1 MNVDMT
7 FSVLSENFSTKINTI
22 IAEVKEVDTNGKDK

>member
-7 FSVLSENFSTKINTI
+7 FSDNTENLSTTI
-22 IAEVKEVDTNGKDK
+22 ITEVKEVDTNGKDK

>member
-7 FSVLSENFSTKINTI
+7 FSVFSENFSTTI
-22 IAEVKEVDTNGKDK
+22 ITEVKEVDTNGKDK

>member
-22 IAEVKEVDTNGKDK
+22 ITEVKEVDANGKDK